1 MKITAVR
8 IQTIEMPAK
17 LRLYSCTWCRRI
29 GACPRIPTH
38 VARGWL
44 VNDSKCTLGIGMK
57 GVQYWEW
64 EIQRPGGDAC
74 TFPGARNFLRHRTTN
89 KFLGCEVHMCRDCA
103 QSAYNVTRL
112 STASYSRPILCRP
125 RRKFKQSA
133 FEKHVVQHM
142 YSIKHICSGHHNL
155 KKTRNI
161 NEQQESCA
169 IAKMTAQCAPYM
181 GALKI
186 FGTPWLC
193 PLLLLPTSFMGFCS
207 DSPHEC
213 AYKI

>member
-1 MKITAVR
+1 
-8 IQTIEMPAK
+8 
-17 LRLYSCTWCRRI
+17 
-29 GACPRIPTH
+29 
-38 VARGWL
+38 
-44 VNDSKCTLGIGMK
+44 MK

-155 KKTRNI
+155 KKNKKHKRATRKLCYRKDDRAMRPIYGCPENFRD
-161 NEQQESCA
+161 SLTMP
-169 IAKMTAQCAPYM
+169 IATFTH
-181 GALKI
+181 I
-186 FGTPWLC
+186 FHG
-193 PLLLLPTSFMGFCS
+193 LLF
-207 DSPHEC
+207 
-213 AYKI
+213 